1 MASFCLLPRIGAAEA
16 NVIAF
21 LWSILL
27 ILILSRHGDERL
39 TNIQRLGI
47 VIGFAGAVLAI
58 GPTFGN
64 GFDPGGTF
72 LAFLGGLSF
81 AIYSA
86 TRLHGEELH
95 DVVGPS
101 LGILA
106 LAASGLLLL
115 IETRSSLEW
124 VQWLAIVGIG
134 VLSLNLS
141 NSFWDKAIRTG
152 HTATISSIAYF
163 TPLVSLLLLAA
174 LGIGTV
180 TVAAAAG
187 GVLVVSGALIASFPT
202 LASRE

>member
-1 MASFCLLPRIGAAEA
+1 
-16 NVIAF
+16 
-21 LWSILL
+21 
-27 ILILSRHGDERL
+27 
-39 TNIQRLGI
+39 
-47 VIGFAGAVLAI
+47 
-58 GPTFGN
+58 
-64 GFDPGGTF
+64 
-72 LAFLGGLSF
+72 
-81 AIYSA
+81 
-86 TRLHGEELH
+86 
-95 DVVGPS
+95 

-106 LAASGLLLL
+106 LAASGLHLLF
-115 IETRSSLEW
+115 ETRGSLEW

-152 HTATISSIAYF
+152 HTATISSIAYL

-202 LASRE
+202 LASWE